1 MIHPETSSFVDYI
14 MMVPESIILRK
25 KMFTSGSCEKCGSN
39 GSKNPSLLGLWT
51 PICIMKCP
59 AFAPW

>member
-1 MIHPETSSFVDYI
+1 VDYI

-25 KMFTSGSCEKCGSN
+25 KMFTSGSCEKCWSN